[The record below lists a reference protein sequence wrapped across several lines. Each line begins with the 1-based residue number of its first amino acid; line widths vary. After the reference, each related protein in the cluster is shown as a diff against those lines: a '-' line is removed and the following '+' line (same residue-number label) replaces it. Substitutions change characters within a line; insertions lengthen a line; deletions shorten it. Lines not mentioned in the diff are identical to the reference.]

1 MEQIDLKKFR
11 ADRKLTQVDL
21 GELFGCNQNFI
32 SDIENGKKT
41 LPPDKLEILKEK
53 YGDISAYITD
63 KNQTM
68 LAEGSNIIQQSG
80 KGNNITQQADGNTV
94 NRFISLLE
102 KKDEQIDRLLT
113 IIEQFNNK

>member
-1 MEQIDLKKFR
+1 MQQIDLKKLR
-11 ADRKLTQVDL
+11 ADKKITQAYL

-41 LPPDKLEILKEK
+41 LPPDKFEILKDK

-63 KNQTM
+63 KNQSM
-68 LAEGSNIIQQSG
+68 LADGNNIIQQSG

-113 IIEQFNNK
+113 IIEKLNK